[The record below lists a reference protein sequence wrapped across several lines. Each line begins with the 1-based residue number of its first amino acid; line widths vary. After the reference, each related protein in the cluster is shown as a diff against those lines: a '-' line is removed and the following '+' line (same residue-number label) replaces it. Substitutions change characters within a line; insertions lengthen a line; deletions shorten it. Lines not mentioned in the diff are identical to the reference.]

1 MYPDAQHILVI
12 DNQAER
18 RNLCE
23 QVLVEA
29 GFAVTAVADSLTAIR
44 AVTGCRFALALAAI
58 ELPGTVD
65 GPTVVRQIR
74 ARQPWLRAL
83 FTGNVA
89 QRPFLRGRGS
99 DDFIVSPF
107 RRRDLLGC
115 VFELLHRH
123 IPPADEL
130 PNYSRAG

>member
-1 MYPDAQHILVI
+1 MYPEPLHILVI
-12 DNQAER
+12 DSEAER
-18 RNLCE
+18 RQLSE

-29 GFAVTAVADSLTAIR
+29 GFAVSAVADGLTAIR
-44 AVTGCRFALALAAI
+44 ATTGCRFALALAAM
-58 ELPGTVD
+58 ELPGTID
-65 GPTVVRQIR
+65 GPSVVRQIR

-83 FTGNVA
+83 FMGQVA

-115 VFELLHRH
+115 AFELLHRR
-123 IPPADEL
+123 IPPAEEL
-130 PNYSRAG
+130 PTYSRAG

>member
-12 DNQAER
+12 DSVVER
-18 RNLCE
+18 RQLSE
-23 QVLVEA
+23 QVLTEA
-29 GFAVTAVADSLTAIR
+29 GFAVTAVGDGITAIR
-44 AVTGCRFALALAAI
+44 AATGGRLALALAAM
-58 ELPGTVD
+58 ELSGTVD
-65 GPTVVRQIR
+65 GPSVVRQIR
-74 ARQPWLRAL
+74 ARQPWVRAL

-115 VFELLHRH
+115 VFELLHRR
-123 IPPADEL
+123 IPPAEEQ